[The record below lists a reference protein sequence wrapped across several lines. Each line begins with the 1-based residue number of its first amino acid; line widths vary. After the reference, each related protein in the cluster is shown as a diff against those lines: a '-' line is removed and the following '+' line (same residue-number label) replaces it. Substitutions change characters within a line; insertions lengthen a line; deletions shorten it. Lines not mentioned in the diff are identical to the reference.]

1 MPLDG
6 FVAQLLIVLKQG
18 LALDAIGESV
28 AEDVDV
34 DAEYNDYDYSD
45 SKWNFAC
52 LADSTAQPL
61 L

>member
-1 MPLDG
+1 MLLDG

-28 AEDVDV
+28 AEDVD
-34 DAEYNDYDYSD
+34 AEYNDCDYSD

-52 LADSTAQPL
+52 LADSTAQL
-61 L
+61 LL